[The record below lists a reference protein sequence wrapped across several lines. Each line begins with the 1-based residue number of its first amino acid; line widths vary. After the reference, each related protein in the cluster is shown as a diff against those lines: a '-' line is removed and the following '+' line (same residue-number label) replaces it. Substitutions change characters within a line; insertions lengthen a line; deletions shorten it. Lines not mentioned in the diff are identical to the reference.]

1 MMQAVVRLKQPYPPQ
16 KAFLLAKCRYIAYG
30 GARGGGKSEAAR
42 MKAVLLAL
50 KNPGVQILF
59 LRRLLTDLRENHL
72 MPLLSMLQGVAIYRD
87 QLKSFLFPNGS
98 RIVMGYCDAERDVL
112 KYQGQNY
119 DVIFLEEATQFTEFQ
134 YDQIKL
140 SLRPSGLVKCRFSPR
155 MYLTCN
161 PGGVGHMWVKRLF
174 ISRQY
179 RQKERP
185 EDYTF
190 IPARVYDNAFIMQN
204 DPEYVRQL
212 ENLPENQRKAFLLGD
227 WDIFE
232 GQYFT
237 EFNRQIHVLQPF
249 PIPAGWRK
257 YRVFD
262 YGLDMLACYWIAVD
276 ESGWAYVYKE
286 LHEPGLIISD
296 AAARINDMT
305 NESIYATLAPPDLW
319 NRRQETG
326 KSVAEIFS
334 EHGIYLT
341 AAKNDR
347 VAGWMDL
354 HEWLKPCTDMEGKQ
368 AAKIRFFA
376 NCSHI
381 IDDLPAL
388 IFDSKNPSDC
398 ATEPHEITHGP
409 DAIRYFVA
417 GRPAPAAAKEEE
429 AEDAAS
435 YEQQAES
442 LINYGY

>member
-1 MMQAVVRLKQPYPPQ
+1 MMQAVVKLKRPYPPQ
-16 KAFLLAKCRYIAYG
+16 EAFLRAKGRYIAYG

-72 MPLLSMLQGVAIYRD
+72 MPLLSILQGAAVYRD

-140 SLRPSGLVKCRFSPR
+140 CLRPSGLIKCRFSPR

-161 PGGVGHMWVKRLF
+161 PGGVGHNWVKRLF
-174 ISRQY
+174 ISRKYKQ
-179 RQKERP
+179 QERP
-185 EDYTF
+185 EDYVF
-190 IPARVYDNAFIMQN
+190 IPAKVYDNAFLMKS

-212 ENLPENQRKAFLLGD
+212 ENLPEQQRKAYLLGD
-227 WDIFE
+227 WDIFT

-237 EFNRQIHVLQPF
+237 EFSREVHVLQPF

-257 YRVFD
+257 YRALD

-276 ESGWAYVYKE
+276 GSGWAYVYKE
-286 LHEPGLIISD
+286 LFEPGLIIS
-296 AAARINDMT
+296 AAAERIKAMT
-305 NESIYATLAPPDLW
+305 NEEIYATLAPPDLW

-326 KSVAEIFS
+326 RSVAEIFA
-334 EHGIYLT
+334 EQGVYLT

-354 HEWLKPCTDMEGKQ
+354 HEWLKPCADMEGKKG
-368 AAKIRFFA
+368 ARLRFFA
-376 NCSHI
+376 NCAHI
-381 IDDLPAL
+381 IEDLPAL
-388 IFDSKNPSDC
+388 IFDSRNPSDC
-398 ATEPHEITHGP
+398 AAEPHEITHGP
-409 DAIRYFVA
+409 DAIRYFVS
-417 GRPAPAAAKEEE
+417 GRPAPAAARGDEAEEE
-429 AEDAAS
+429 AS
-435 YEQQAES
+435 YERQAES
-442 LINYGY
+442 LLHFGN

>member
-59 LRRLLTDLRENHL
+59 LRRMLTDLRENHL

-140 SLRPSGLVKCRFSPR
+140 SLRPSGLVKCGFSPR

-190 IPARVYDNAFIMQN
+190 IPAKVYDNTFLMQN

-237 EFNRQIHVLQPF
+237 EFNREIHVLQPF

-296 AAARINDMT
+296 AAARINAMT

-334 EHGIYLT
+334 EYGIYLT

-376 NCSHI
+376 NCNHI
-381 IDDLPAL
+381 IEDLSAL

-417 GRPAPAAAKEEE
+417 GRPAPAAAKEKE